1 MLGELHNRIPIL
13 EMEGCLLVSVQVD
26 VDDQIAVQLEDDL
39 GAAMLRSGAR
49 GILIDISGVGLVDTF
64 LSRILGNIAEM
75 SRMLGAE
82 AVLVG
87 MQPAVAITLVELGMN
102 MAGVHTALDIDRGLA
117 RLRKSLG
124 RRA

>member
-64 LSRILGNIAEM
+64 LSRILANIAEM

-87 MQPAVAITLVELGMN
+87 MQPAVAITLVELGVN
-102 MAGVHTALDIDRGLA
+102 LAGVHTALDVDRGLA
-117 RLRKSLG
+117 RLRKTLAL
-124 RRA
+124 RR

>member
-1 MLGELHNRIPIL
+1 MQGDLQNRIPIL
-13 EMEGCLLVSVQVD
+13 EIEGCLLVSVQVD
-26 VDDQIAVQLEDDL
+26 VDDQLAVQLEDDL
-39 GAAMLRSGAR
+39 GAAMQRTQAR

-87 MQPAVAITLVELGMN
+87 MQPAVAITLVELGMT

-124 RRA
+124 RRP

>member
-39 GAAMLRSGAR
+39 GAAMLRTGAR

-64 LSRILGNIAEM
+64 LSRILANIAEM

-87 MQPAVAITLVELGMN
+87 MQPAVAITLVELGVN
-102 MAGVHTALDIDRGLA
+102 LAGVHTALDVDRGLA
-117 RLRKSLG
+117 RLRKTLAQ
-124 RRA
+124 RV

>member
-1 MLGELHNRIPIL
+1 MQGDLQNRIPIL

-26 VDDQIAVQLEDDL
+26 VDDQLAVQLEDDL
-39 GAAMLRSGAR
+39 GAAMLRTGAR

>member
-39 GAAMLRSGAR
+39 GAAMLRTGAR

-64 LSRILGNIAEM
+64 LSRILANIAEM

-87 MQPAVAITLVELGMN
+87 MQPAVAITLVELGVN
-102 MAGVHTALDIDRGLA
+102 LAGVHTALDVDRGLA
-117 RLRKSLG
+117 RLRKTLA
-124 RRA
+124 RRV

>member
-13 EMEGCLLVSVQVD
+13 EMGGCLLVSVQVD

-39 GAAMLRSGAR
+39 GAAMLRTGAR

-64 LSRILGNIAEM
+64 LSRILANIAEM

-87 MQPAVAITLVELGMN
+87 MQPAVAITLVELGVN
-102 MAGVHTALDIDRGLA
+102 LAGVHTALDVDRGLA
-117 RLRKSLG
+117 RLRKTLA
-124 RRA
+124 RRV

>member
-1 MLGELHNRIPIL
+1 MQGELHNRIPIL

-39 GAAMLRSGAR
+39 GVAMLRTGAR

-64 LSRILGNIAEM
+64 LSRILANIAEM

-87 MQPAVAITLVELGMN
+87 MQPAVAITLVELGVN
-102 MAGVHTALDIDRGLA
+102 LAGVHTALDVDRGLA
-117 RLRKSLG
+117 RLRKTLA
-124 RRA
+124 RRT

>member
-1 MLGELHNRIPIL
+1 
-13 EMEGCLLVSVQVD
+13 
-26 VDDQIAVQLEDDL
+26 
-39 GAAMLRSGAR
+39 MLRTGAR

-124 RRA
+124 RRP

>member
-1 MLGELHNRIPIL
+1 MQGDLQNRIPIL
-13 EMEGCLLVSVQVD
+13 EIEGCLLVSVQVD
-26 VDDQIAVQLEDDL
+26 VDDQLAVQLEDDL
-39 GAAMLRSGAR
+39 GVAMLRTGAR

-87 MQPAVAITLVELGMN
+87 MQPAVAITLVELGMT

-124 RRA
+124 RRR